1 MRKVIEK
8 VEKVEE
14 VELSLVDRLLVDVL
28 VNEKISKKMSEKE
41 LLIFVSENFDN
52 EDIKSKNG
60 MLKYLR
66 SEGNSCS
73 MDRVFNM
80 YKKVED
86 VVKKFSIKKSVED
99 EKKEGKERE
108 EEVLKELEED
118 KVKREEVKG
127 GK

>member
-1 MRKVIEK
+1 MKKVI
-8 VEKVEE
+8 EKVEE

-99 EKKEGKERE
+99 EKKESKERE

>member
-1 MRKVIEK
+1 MRKVI
-8 VEKVEE
+8 EKVEE

-41 LLIFVSENFDN
+41 LLEFIVENFDD

-60 MLKYLR
+60 MLKFLR
-66 SEGNSCS
+66 GSGLSCS

-80 YKKVED
+80 YKLVESEKVKMKNEVK
-86 VVKKFSIKKSVED
+86 VV
-99 EKKEGKERE
+99 
-108 EEVLKELEED
+108 EEVKE
-118 KVKREEVKG
+118 VVKG

>member
-1 MRKVIEK
+1 VKKVI
-8 VEKVEE
+8 EKVEE

-99 EKKEGKERE
+99 EKKESKERE